1 MGNLYKKLLAY
12 IYIYIY
18 IYVWIFINIFI
29 YMLAIAGQT
38 ARPNGLTFFFKNGFF
53 LKFEIFFLWATPSTS
68 ASI

>member
-12 IYIYIY
+12 IYIY
-18 IYVWIFINIFI
+18 I

-38 ARPNGLTFFFKNGFF
+38 ARPNGLTFFFKNGCF